1 MFIDARRLDSDASVE
16 ADICIIGAGAAGVT
30 LAREFIGSGRKICI
44 LEGGGR
50 FRSRKSQ
57 SVYEGES
64 VGQYYELSTTRSRFY
79 GGSTNCWGGFCRPL
93 GEQDFSRRAWVENSG
108 WPIPHDELM
117 RYMGRASDVCSV
129 REDAYDVDEWRARL
143 NDHHLTPLSLGG
155 DQVVTEI
162 SQLSPQRF
170 LGAKYRKEIAASPDV
185 DIYMHANVT
194 RIQAAPDNG
203 KAVQHVDAATF
214 NGKKLRVK
222 ASTYIL
228 ATGGIENA
236 RMLLLSDDVIK
247 GGLGNSSG
255 LVGQFFMEHPKIAS
269 GKIIFNQS
277 FNPDFYDT
285 GYCYF
290 QAPIIANLALSEEA
304 REREQLL
311 GYKAYIETMY
321 QGETSPGVTMFRDM
335 YLDLRKQAIPENMV
349 DKLWQAAKD
358 LPNIYKFIVGK
369 RLRNPKYVD
378 HYRLVNILEPE
389 PLAESRV
396 TLGEERDRLGLRKTR
411 LDWRLS
417 QKVAHT
423 LLRSQQII
431 DEELRASGIGRLEI
445 EPAVLEG
452 RLPDEVEW
460 VWHHMGT
467 TRMDPD
473 AEKGVVD
480 TDCKVHGIDNLYVA
494 GSSVFPSVGYDTPTI
509 NLIALS
515 LRLAD
520 HLKGLP
526 A

>member
-30 LAREFIGSGRKICI
+30 LAREFIGTGRKVCI

-64 VGQYYELSTTRSRFY
+64 VGQHYELSTTRSRFY

-93 GEQDFSRRAWVENSG
+93 SEQDFSRRSWVENSG
-108 WPIPHDELM
+108 WPISHDELM
-117 RYMGRASDVCSV
+117 RYMGRASEVCSV
-129 REDAYDVDEWRARL
+129 RDDSYDMEEWCARL
-143 NDHHLTPLSLGG
+143 NDEHLTPLPLVG
-155 DQVVTEI
+155 DRVVTEV
-162 SQLSPQRF
+162 SQRSPQRF

-185 DIYMHANVT
+185 AVYMHANAI
-194 RIQAAPDNG
+194 RIQADPDNG
-203 KAVQHVDAATF
+203 KVIRHVDAATF
-214 NGKKLRVK
+214 SGKRLRFK
-222 ASTYIL
+222 ANTYIL

-236 RMLLLSDDVIK
+236 RMLLLSDDVVEN
-247 GGLGNSSG
+247 GLGNRSG
-255 LVGQFFMEHPKIAS
+255 LVGRFFMEHPRITS
-269 GKIIFNQS
+269 GKIVFNQP
-277 FNPDFYDT
+277 FNPDFYDS

-290 QAPIIANLALSEEA
+290 RAPIIAYLALSEET
-304 REREQLL
+304 RKREQLL

-335 YLDLRKQAIPENMV
+335 YLDLRQQVVPENMIG
-349 DKLWQAAKD
+349 KLWQAAKE

-369 RLRNPKYVD
+369 RLRNPKYID
-378 HYRLVNILEPE
+378 HYRLVNILEPS
-389 PLAESRV
+389 PLPESRV
-396 TLGEERDRLGLRKTR
+396 TLGNETDRLGLRRTR

-417 QKVAHT
+417 QKVADT

-452 RLPDEVEW
+452 RLPAEVEW

-467 TRMDPD
+467 TRMDPS

-480 TDCKVHGIDNLYVA
+480 TDCKVHGVDNLYVA
-494 GSSVFPSVGYDTPTI
+494 GSSVFPSVGYDMPTI
-509 NLIALS
+509 NIIALS

-520 HLKGLP
+520 HLKGMP
-526 A
+526 S